1 MKLSRPTARLRA
13 AVLLIVAV
21 TALAGCGSAANA
33 PTSGETRPV
42 QTVLGPIDVPVDPQK
57 IVVLNGAL
65 AGYLYD
71 LGAPVAAADPRILG
85 VNNRSGGFP
94 PSWIDDAKAQGTE
107 ELPTGDKVNLE
118 FVAEQRPDLIIAG
131 GQGFTAQQSINAY
144 DQLSGI
150 APTVLVPSEVA
161 GWQEQLR
168 LIAETV
174 GRSEQADGL
183 ISAYHTRVEQVKATI
198 RPPRAKFAFIQS
210 VKSAKPTVTL
220 PSAALP
226 TLLRDVGFT
235 LDEDV
240 LAKAGD
246 PSLEQAA
253 DWFEFSPELLTSVVD
268 APAAFVIPLQ
278 GGRSSEELAADPMY
292 AQLPAFR
299 NNNVFE
305 LPALSNR
312 PDYRGVMDTLDLI
325 EERFR

>member
-1 MKLSRPTARLRA
+1 MRLSRPTARLRA

-21 TALAGCGSAANA
+21 TALAGCGSAADSR
-33 PTSGETRPV
+33 TSGETRPV
-42 QTVLGPIDVPVDPQK
+42 QTVRGPVDVPVDPQK

-94 PSWIDDAKAQGTE
+94 PSWIDDAKAQDTE
-107 ELPTGDKVNLE
+107 ELPVGDKVNLE

-144 DQLSGI
+144 DQLSAI
-150 APTVLVPSEVA
+150 APTVLVPSEVT

-174 GRSEQADGL
+174 GRSEQVDGL

-198 RPPRAKFAFIQS
+198 RPPREKVAFIQS
-210 VKSAKPTVTL
+210 VKSGKPTVTL

-226 TLLRDVGFT
+226 TLLREVGFT

-240 LAKAGD
+240 QAKAGN

-253 DWFEFSPELLTSVVD
+253 DWFEFSPELLTTVID
-268 APAAFVIPLQ
+268 APAAFVLPLQ
-278 GGRSSEELAADPMY
+278 GGRSTAELAADPMY

-299 NNNVFE
+299 DNKTFE
-305 LPALSNR
+305 LPATSNR